1 MADNNAAQIVANINK
16 AAEVDIPIALGR
28 AMEQACLGVERAA
41 KANIKSNPTGTL
53 RSSITH
59 KVLNS
64 GSWDQEGVVGSTA
77 EYAPYVECGTG
88 VHATMGSRAKQIPW
102 RYCDAAGNWH
112 TTEGQV
118 AKPFLKPAR
127 DENISAILKCFEG
140 LI

>member
-1 MADNNAAQIVANINK
+1 MADNNAKQIVANIQK
-16 AAEVDIPIALGR
+16 AASVDIPLELAKG
-28 AMEQACLGVERAA
+28 MEQACLGVERAA
-41 KANIKSNPTGTL
+41 KANINHNPTGTL

-59 KVLNS
+59 NVEGNGTWS
-64 GSWDQEGVVGSTA
+64 PEGVVGATA

-118 AKPFLKPAR
+118 AQPFLKPAR
-127 DENISAILKCFEG
+127 DNNLSAIMKCFEG

>member
-1 MADNNAAQIVANINK
+1 MANSNASQIVANIQK
-16 AAEVDIPIALGR
+16 AANVDIPLELGK
-28 AMEQACLGVERAA
+28 AMEKACLGVERAA
-41 KANIKSNPTGTL
+41 KSNIIKSPTGTL
-53 RSSITH
+53 RNSITH
-59 KVLNS
+59 QVA
-64 GSWDQEGVVGSTA
+64 GAGTWAPEGVVGATA

-112 TTEGQV
+112 TTSGQV